1 MHRQA
6 QIFSGKKTHSGP
18 PIFFISRFTI
28 RITNAL
34 SENQKNNLKSCI
46 QELKENN
53 DMYQQKQD
61 LISTSNIALK
71 ELGIV

>member
-1 MHRQA
+1 MYD
-6 QIFSGKKTHSGP
+6 SGP
-18 PIFFISRFTI
+18 PILCISRFTI
-28 RITNAL
+28 RITSAL
-34 SENQKNNLKSCI
+34 SECQKNNLKSCI